1 MQPSGLTLIFELIG
15 IEPSGN
21 YKVFTHYGVF
31 CTLENLG
38 SSLKK
43 LSCCK
48 KKKVTIQRYD

>member
-21 YKVFTHYGVF
+21 YKVFTHYGFF
-31 CTLENLG
+31 CTLENFG

-48 KKKVTIQRYD
+48 K